1 MNTFKLSIE
10 DLFGECESSFAFDPI
25 DIEDITYY
33 KEGFFTYALT
43 IFLKDGRYI
52 KVNNCNKYTCN
63 RLINELMQL
72 REIRRLESNA
82 SSYKDEPPMAVYE

>member
-1 MNTFKLSIE
+1 MNKFKLSVE
-10 DLFGECESSFAFDPI
+10 DLFGECESSVVFDPI

-33 KEGFFTYALT
+33 KEGFFTYTLT
-43 IFLKDGRYI
+43 IFLKDGHYI

-72 REIRRLESNA
+72 RTIRRLESTTD
-82 SSYKDEPPMAVYE
+82 YKNEPVMAVYE